1 MPRPIHSNEE
11 DNYCLLYTSEAI
23 LTSERSFVKEMEP
36 MSRHTTFRIGGPA
49 ALYAAPGNEM
59 CIRDRR
65 RETGYKLHLTEMW
78 DEFNEFVMLLSYFHV
93 QIGKTVILY

>member
-1 MPRPIHSNEE
+1 
-11 DNYCLLYTSEAI
+11 
-23 LTSERSFVKEMEP
+23 
-36 MSRHTTFRIGGPA
+36 
-49 ALYAAPGNEM
+49 M
-59 CIRDRR
+59 CIRDRNPLRARGFLFLAEWAIGDDLKKRQEWR